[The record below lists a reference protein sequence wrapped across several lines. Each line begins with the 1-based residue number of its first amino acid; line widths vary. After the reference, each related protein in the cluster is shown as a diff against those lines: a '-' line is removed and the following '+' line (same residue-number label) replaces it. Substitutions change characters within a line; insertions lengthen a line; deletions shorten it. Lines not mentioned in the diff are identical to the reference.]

1 MLPLKRPIKSATKE
15 RLSMN
20 NSRVLMT
27 AVGSYLPAKIVSN
40 EDLSKFVDT
49 DDVWIR
55 RRTGIAQRHLV
66 GEGETT
72 ADLAQHAAKKAL
84 KNAGLSGGD
93 IDLII
98 VATTTPDNTFP
109 STATKLQHLIGA
121 KRAIAFDV
129 QAVCAGFVYALDI
142 AEAMIQSGR
151 GRRALVVGAESFSKL
166 LDWEDRTTCVLFGD
180 GAGAVVLEL
189 SDNVDDWGILSSVLH
204 SDGAYR
210 DILYV
215 DGGPSSNALVGH
227 VRMEGK
233 EVFRHAVEKL
243 AAVMDEALDAAQ
255 MDATQIDWLVPHQ
268 ANIRIIDA
276 MQKKMGMPSDRVVRT
291 VEQHANTSAASI
303 PLALAVAVDDGR
315 IKNGDV
321 IAMEAIGGGL
331 VWGAALVKFGKP
343 R

>member
-1 MLPLKRPIKSATKE
+1 MSKQT
-15 RLSMN
+15 
-20 NSRVLMT
+20 VLMT
-27 AVGSYLPAKIVSN
+27 AVGSYLPANVVTN
-40 EDLSKFVDT
+40 EALSSFVDT
-49 DDVWIR
+49 DDAWIR

-66 GEGETT
+66 ADGETT
-72 ADLAQHAAKKAL
+72 SDLAHAAAQKAL
-84 KNAGLSGGD
+84 TNAGLVGAD

-109 STATKLQHLIGA
+109 STATKLQQMIGA
-121 KRAIAFDV
+121 GNAIAFDI
-129 QAVCAGFVYALDI
+129 QAVCAGFVYAVDV
-142 AEAMIQSGR
+142 AEAMMQAGR

-166 LDWEDRTTCVLFGD
+166 LDWNDRATCVLFGD

-189 SDNVDDWGILSSVLH
+189 ADDAPTWGIRSSVLH

-215 DGGPSSNALVGH
+215 DGGPSSNGAVGH

-243 AAVMDEALDAAQ
+243 AEVMDEALAKAGMTAD
-255 MDATQIDWLVPHQ
+255 DIDWLVPHQ
-268 ANIRIIDA
+268 ANVRIIDA
-276 MQKKMGMPSDRVVRT
+276 MQKKMNMARDRVVRT

-303 PLALAVAVDDGR
+303 PLALAAAVDDGR

-321 IAMEAIGGGL
+321 VAMEAIGGGL
-331 VWGAALVKFGKP
+331 VWGAALVKFGRP
-343 R
+343 S

>member
-1 MLPLKRPIKSATKE
+1 
-15 RLSMN
+15 MN
-20 NSRVLMT
+20 KPTVLMT
-27 AVGSYLPAKIVSN
+27 SVGSYLPAKVVTN
-40 EDLSKFVDT
+40 ETLSSFVDT
-49 DDVWIR
+49 DDAWIR
-55 RRTGIAQRHLV
+55 RRTGIAQRHIV
-66 GEGETT
+66 ADDETT
-72 ADLAQHAAKKAL
+72 SDLACAAAKKAL
-84 KNAGLSGGD
+84 SNARVLGEA

-109 STATKLQHLIGA
+109 STATKLQHMLGA
-121 KRAIAFDV
+121 RNAVAFDV

-142 AEAMIQSGR
+142 AEAMLQAGR

-189 SDNVDDWGILSSVLH
+189 ADDAPDWGIRSSVLH
-204 SDGAYR
+204 SDGAFR

-215 DGGPSSNALVGH
+215 DGGPSSNKAVGH

-243 AAVMDEALDAAQ
+243 AEVMEEALQAAG
-255 MDATQIDWLVPHQ
+255 MTAAEIDWLVPHQ

-276 MQKKMGMPSDRVVRT
+276 MQKKMDMPRDRVVRT
-291 VEQHANTSAASI
+291 VENHANTSAASI
-303 PLALAVAVDDGR
+303 PLALAAAVDDGR

-321 IAMEAIGGGL
+321 VAMEAIGGGL
-331 VWGAALVKFGKP
+331 VWGAALVKFGRP
-343 R
+343 Q

>member
-1 MLPLKRPIKSATKE
+1 
-15 RLSMN
+15 MN

-27 AVGSYLPAKIVSN
+27 AVGSYLPANIVSN
-40 EDLSKFVDT
+40 EDLSTFVDT
-49 DDVWIR
+49 DDMWIR

-66 GEGETT
+66 AEGETT
-72 ADLAQHAAKKAL
+72 ADLALNAAKKAL
-84 KNAGLSGGD
+84 TNAGLSGGD

-121 KRAIAFDV
+121 KRAVAFDV

-142 AEAMIQSGR
+142 AEAMIKSGR
-151 GRRALVVGAESFSKL
+151 GQRALVVGAESFSKL

-189 SDNVDDWGILSSVLH
+189 TQSSDDWGILSSVLH

-215 DGGPSSNALVGH
+215 DGGPSNNKMVGH

-243 AAVMDEALDAAQ
+243 SAVMDEALDAAQ
-255 MDATQIDWLVPHQ
+255 MNATQIDWLVPHQ

-276 MQKKMGMPSDRVVRT
+276 MQKKMGLASDRVVRT

-321 IAMEAIGGGL
+321 VAMEAIGGGL

-343 R
+343 C

>member
-1 MLPLKRPIKSATKE
+1 
-15 RLSMN
+15 
-20 NSRVLMT
+20 MT
-27 AVGSYLPAKIVSN
+27 AVGSYLPEKIVSN
-40 EDLSKFVDT
+40 EDLSCFVDT
-49 DDVWIR
+49 DDMWIR

-66 GEGETT
+66 AEGETT
-72 ADLAQHAAKKAL
+72 ADLAHHAAKMAL
-84 KNAGLSGGD
+84 TNAGLNGGD

-109 STATKLQHLIGA
+109 STATKLQCLIGA
-121 KRAIAFDV
+121 KRAVAFDV

-189 SDNVDDWGILSSVLH
+189 AENLNDWGILSSVLR
-204 SDGAYR
+204 SDGAHR

-215 DGGPSSNALVGH
+215 DGGPSSNGLVGH

-255 MDATQIDWLVPHQ
+255 MNATQIDWLVPHQ

-276 MQKKMGMPSDRVVRT
+276 MQKKMGMASDRVVRT

-321 IAMEAIGGGL
+321 VAMEAIGGGL

-343 R
+343 W

>member
-1 MLPLKRPIKSATKE
+1 
-15 RLSMN
+15 
-20 NSRVLMT
+20 MT
-27 AVGSYLPAKIVSN
+27 AVGSYLPANIVSN
-40 EDLSKFVDT
+40 DDLSNFLDT

-66 GEGETT
+66 AEGETT
-72 ADLAQHAAKKAL
+72 AELAQHAAKKAL
-84 KNAGLSGGD
+84 KNAGLIGGD

-109 STATKLQHLIGA
+109 STATKLQDLIGA

-142 AEAMIQSGR
+142 AEAMIKAGR

-166 LDWEDRTTCVLFGD
+166 LDWGDRTTCVLFGD
-180 GAGAVVLEL
+180 GAGAVILEL
-189 SDNVDDWGILSSVLH
+189 AESSDDWGILASVLH

-243 AAVMDEALDAAQ
+243 ASVMDEALNAAQ
-255 MDATQIDWLVPHQ
+255 MDVTQIDWLVPHQ

-276 MQKKMGMPSDRVVRT
+276 MQKKMGMASDRVVRT

-321 IAMEAIGGGL
+321 LAMEAIGGGL

-343 R
+343 F